1 MIRLICGITP
11 EACTLRRKIS
21 PYSPS
26 ETTPSWIRAPAPSLI
41 PTIGQPVLIARS
53 ITLVIFSP
61 YTSPSEPPKIVKSW
75 LNTQTWRPST
85 VP

>member
-1 MIRLICGITP
+1 MIRLIWGITP
-11 EACTLRRKIS
+11 DACTLRRKIS
-21 PYSPS
+21 PYRPS
-26 ETTPSWIRAPAPSLI
+26 ETTPSWIRAPAPSLM
-41 PTIGQPVLIARS
+41 PMIGQPVLIARS

-61 YTSPSEPPKIVKSW
+61 YTSPREPPKIVKSW